1 MLLQYGADPRLYAE
15 DGLTPAQQSS
25 FEHVREVLNSWDI
38 ALTDGMLQKLQ
49 AERDKQQDDDRQV
62 TVAETEKLE
71 TQLLAAEKEYAMIEK
86 QVDHSIIPYSNL
98 MTTLVVQV
106 EQSVVCVY
114 VCVCMCADTNFWTE

>member
-1 MLLQYGADPRLYAE
+1 
-15 DGLTPAQQSS
+15 
-25 FEHVREVLNSWDI
+25 VLNSWDI

-114 VCVCMCADTNFWTE
+114 VCVCMCADTNF

>member
-114 VCVCMCADTNFWTE
+114 VCVCMCADTNF